1 MFSAPVSICLA
12 LTAVA
17 LFLHRMAY
25 WATLRQTAP
34 PREPWPHRPLPLTV
48 LKPIKGLEEELEQ
61 NLRSFFEQDYPAPLQ
76 LVFAS
81 TEPGDPGIALA
92 RRIAEQYPAVESKF
106 VLSDPSFGT
115 NPKVSN
121 LAGALRAA
129 AHDLVLQT
137 DANVRVRPGYLRAL
151 VDEWQ
156 ASGASMLGALIA
168 ARGERSLG
176 AVLDNIQITSFTTP
190 GICLAERLAGITCVL
205 GKSMLFRRS
214 ELESLGGL
222 ALVKDVLAED
232 YVLGQTYAAAGK
244 RVALS
249 SLAVDNI
256 NVAAPVSRFLSR
268 HSRWLKMR
276 VVVHLGGFIA
286 DLISNATFFSF
297 LAFVLSG
304 FELQLGAL
312 YAAVVVYK
320 VWLDRRLMLR
330 LRSEPLALSYALCMP
345 LRDLVLPCIWL
356 YASVSRTTEWRG
368 ERFRL
373 SRGSLLT
380 PIARH
385 QPEVAVSEDST
396 T

>member
-1 MFSAPVSICLA
+1 MA
-12 LTAVA
+12 L
-17 LFLHRMAY
+17 LLHRLAY
-25 WATLRQTAP
+25 WATRRQTAA
-34 PREPWPHRPLPLTV
+34 PRTPWPHRPQPLTV

-81 TEPGDPGIALA
+81 TEPADPGMALA
-92 RRIAEQYPAVESKF
+92 RRVAERYPHVECRF
-106 VLSDPSFGT
+106 VLSDASFGI
-115 NPKVSN
+115 NPKVAN
-121 LAGALRAA
+121 LAGALRSA

-151 VDEWQ
+151 VDEFQ
-156 ASGASMLGALIA
+156 ATGASMLGALIA

-176 AVLDNIQITSFTTP
+176 AVLDNIQISSFTTP
-190 GICLAERLAGITCVL
+190 GICLAERVAGITCVL

-214 ELESLGGL
+214 ELEALGGL

-232 YVLGQTYAAAGK
+232 YVLGRIYADAGK

-256 NVAAPVSRFLSR
+256 NVAAPVARFLGR

-276 VVVHLGGFIA
+276 VVVHVGGFVA

-297 LAFVLSG
+297 LAWVASG
-304 FELQLGAL
+304 FEAELGGL
-312 YAAVVVYK
+312 YAIVVAYK
-320 VWLDRRLMLR
+320 VWVDQRLVTR
-330 LRSEPLALSYALCMP
+330 LRGEPFALQHALCMP
-345 LRDLVLPCIWL
+345 LRDLILPCVWL

-380 PIARH
+380 PVVRAGD
-385 QPEVAVSEDST
+385 AVVREDRA
-396 T
+396 

>member
-1 MFSAPVSICLA
+1 
-12 LTAVA
+12 
-17 LFLHRMAY
+17 
-25 WATLRQTAP
+25 
-34 PREPWPHRPLPLTV
+34 
-48 LKPIKGLEEELEQ
+48 
-61 NLRSFFEQDYPAPLQ
+61 
-76 LVFAS
+76 
-81 TEPGDPGIALA
+81 
-92 RRIAEQYPAVESKF
+92 
-106 VLSDPSFGT
+106 LSDASFGT

-137 DANVRVRPGYLRAL
+137 DANVRLRPGYLRAL

-190 GICLAERLAGITCVL
+190 GICLADRLAGITCVL

-222 ALVKDVLAED
+222 SLVKDVLAED

-256 NVAAPVSRFLSR
+256 NVAAPLSRFFSR

-286 DLISNATFFSF
+286 DLISNATFFCF
-297 LAFVLSG
+297 LSWMLSG
-304 FELQLGAL
+304 FAPELGAL
-312 YAAVVVYK
+312 YATVVVYK
-320 VWLDRRLMLR
+320 IWLDQRLIQR
-330 LRSEPLALSYALCMP
+330 LRGEPLAWKHALCMP

-380 PIARH
+380 PLARG
-385 QPEVAVSEDST
+385 EAEIVVGEDRAL
-396 T
+396 

>member
-1 MFSAPVSICLA
+1 MFSGTVSICLA

-17 LFLHRMAY
+17 LLLHRMAH
-25 WATLRQTAP
+25 WATLRQTTP
-34 PREPWPHRPLPLTV
+34 PREPWPHRPQPLTV

-76 LVFAS
+76 LVFSS

-92 RRIAEQYPAVESKF
+92 RRIADEYPAVESRF

-137 DANVRVRPGYLRAL
+137 DANVRLRPGYLRAL

-156 ASGASMLGALIA
+156 AIGASMLGALIA

-190 GICLAERLAGITCVL
+190 GICLADRLVGITCVL

-232 YVLGQTYAAAGK
+232 YVLGQTYAQAGK

-276 VVVHLGGFIA
+276 VVVHLGGFVA

-297 LAFVLSG
+297 LAWLLSG
-304 FELQLGAL
+304 FQPELGVL
-312 YAAVVVYK
+312 YVAVVVYK
-320 VWLDRRLMLR
+320 VALDRQLMKR
-330 LRSEPLALSYALCMP
+330 LRGEPLALRHALCMP

-380 PIARH
+380 PVARVA
-385 QPEVAVSEDST
+385 PEGAVSEDSP
-396 T
+396 